1 VPYTD
6 RQPTG
11 ELLLM
16 GGNERMDERGELL
29 AQLIRMAGGRD
40 ARILVCAAASRYPEE
55 VLPDY
60 DERFRELGADRLAL
74 FALEDRHASEDP
86 EVLEKL
92 ETATAVFFTG
102 GDQFRLTSIVAGTEF
117 SRLMWNRFLNDHL
130 VVAGTSAGATAMG
143 STMIASS
150 KSHGRVR
157 LADVN
162 VGMGLGYLPDTVI
175 DSHFNERSR
184 INRLLTIFAQN
195 SQILGL
201 GIDENTAL
209 RIRPGE
215 PFDVYGTGAVT
226 VLDGRVSYSNAA
238 EAAATQVMA
247 LSGVTVHVVPRGF
260 RFDIDRRAF
269 LVPAHD

>member
-1 VPYTD
+1 MNGGARVPYTD

-29 AQLIRMAGGRD
+29 AQLIRGGGGRD
-40 ARILVCAAASRYPEE
+40 ARILVCAAASRDPEE

-102 GDQFRLTSIVAGTEF
+102 GDQFRLTSIVAGTEV

-157 LADVN
+157 LAGVN
-162 VGMGLGYLPDTVI
+162 VGMGLGYLPDTVTE
-175 DSHFNERSR
+175 SQLHEPGRTTR
-184 INRLLTIFAQN
+184 PLTIPPRN
-195 SQILGL
+195 SPILGL

-209 RIRPGE
+209 WLRPGQ
-215 PFDVYGTGAVT
+215 PFAVYGTRAVT

-238 EAAATQVMA
+238 EAAA
-247 LSGVTVHVVPRGF
+247 
-260 RFDIDRRAF
+260 
-269 LVPAHD
+269 